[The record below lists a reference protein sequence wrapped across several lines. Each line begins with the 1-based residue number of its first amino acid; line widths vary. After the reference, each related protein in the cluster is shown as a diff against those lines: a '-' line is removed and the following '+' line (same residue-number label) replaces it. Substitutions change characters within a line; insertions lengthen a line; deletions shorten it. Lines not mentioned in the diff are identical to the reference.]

1 VKKATGCAIPIAIVG
16 LLMFAGWWWW
26 SQHGVTM
33 APGESREIHMEGMG
47 AVALREVKWTPE
59 DTNALGM
66 RIAAP
71 PGVEVTFV
79 SASVKPSELGEGGGT
94 LIGINYT
101 IRIQVAPDARPGDA
115 EILLQFEHP
124 KLKPP
129 YMPNPPVEKFRLK
142 IR

>member
-1 VKKATGCAIPIAIVG
+1 
-16 LLMFAGWWWW
+16 
-26 SQHGVTM
+26 
-33 APGESREIHMEGMG
+33 MEGMG
-47 AVALREVKWTPE
+47 AVALRDVQWTPE
-59 DTNALGM
+59 DTDALGM
-66 RIAAP
+66 SVAAP

-94 LIGINYT
+94 LIGIDYT

-115 EILLQFEHP
+115 EIFLQFEHP